1 MEPLKV
7 LFVSPEVV
15 PFAKTGGLADVAGSL
30 PKALK
35 DLGCDVRLVMPLYHS
50 VRQGKYTLK
59 KVLENLPIP
68 LGQRQLPAD
77 IYQGEL
83 EEGLPVY
90 FIERDEFYDRGNL
103 YGNSKGDYFDNDARF
118 VYFSQGALMAAQV
131 LGFQPDIIHCHD
143 WQTGLIP
150 VYVHFRRG
158 RDPFYAKTASV
169 FTIHNMAYQGSFLKE
184 IVELAGLPEESFS
197 PSGLEFWGRANLL
210 KAGIVYSQIIS
221 TVSQKY
227 SQEIQ
232 TPEYGCGLEGILSY
246 RRDDL
251 FGIVNGVDY
260 DLWNPET
267 DLFLDAHYTRQDL
280 SGKKACKKDLLKWYH
295 LPEDRMAHPVL
306 GIISRL
312 ADQKGFDLLAEIMDR
327 LLKKDLSLVVL
338 GTGEE
343 KYHALFSH
351 LAEQYPEKVGICLTF
366 DNALAHKIEAGSD
379 LFLMPSLYEPCGL
392 NQIYSLKYGTIPV
405 VRATGGLDDTI
416 IPFDPQ
422 TGKGTGFK
430 FRRYQAGE
438 LWEALQRALAV
449 YKNQTQWTQLM
460 KNAMAQD
467 FSWKASAKEYIKL
480 YHLAME
486 RVEAL
491 GMRHEGQD

>member
-1 MEPLKV
+1 MNPLKV

-15 PFAKTGGLADVAGSL
+15 PFAKTGGLADVAGAL

-35 DLGCDVRLVMPLYHS
+35 ALGCDVRLVMPLYHS
-50 VRQGKYTLK
+50 VRQEKYTLK
-59 KVLENLPIP
+59 KILENLPIP
-68 LGQRQLPAD
+68 LGRRQIPAD

-103 YGNSKGDYFDNDARF
+103 YGSAKGDYFDNDSRF
-118 VYFSQGALMAAQV
+118 VYFSQGTLMAARG
-131 LGFQPDIIHCHD
+131 LGFQPDIIHGQD
-143 WQTGLIP
+143 WQTGLISA
-150 VYVHFRRG
+150 YVHFQRSI
-158 RDPFYAKTASV
+158 DAFYRKTASV
-169 FTIHNMAYQGSFLKE
+169 FTIHNMAYQGSFPKE
-184 IVELAGLPEESFS
+184 IVELAGLPGESFS
-197 PSGLEFWGRANLL
+197 PSGLEFWGKANLL
-210 KAGIVYSQIIS
+210 KAGIVYSQIIT
-221 TVSQKY
+221 TVSRKY

-232 TPEYGCGLEGILSY
+232 TPEYGSSLEGILSF
-246 RRDDL
+246 RKDDL

-267 DLFLDAHYTRQDL
+267 DPLLAAHYNPKDL
-280 SGKKACKKDLLKWYH
+280 SGKKACKKDLLNRYH
-295 LPEDRMAHPVL
+295 LPEDRMEHPVL

-327 LLKKDLSLVVL
+327 LLKEDLSLVVV

-343 KYHALFSH
+343 KYHVLFSR
-351 LAEQYPEKVGICLTF
+351 LAEEYPKKVGICLAF
-366 DNALAHKIEAGSD
+366 DNVLAHKIEAGSD

-416 IPFDPQ
+416 IPFDSR

-438 LWEALQRALAV
+438 LWAALQEALAV

-467 FSWKASAKEYIKL
+467 FSWMTSAKEYVRL

-486 RVEAL
+486 RLEA
-491 GMRHEGQD
+491 

>member
-7 LFVSPEVV
+7 LFISPEVV
-15 PFAKTGGLADVAGSL
+15 PFAKTGGLADVAGAL

-35 DLGCDVRLVMPLYHS
+35 GLGCDVRLVMPLYQG
-50 VRQGKYTLK
+50 VRQDSYALK
-59 KVLENLPIP
+59 KVWENLPIP
-68 LGQRQLPAD
+68 LGRHALPAD
-77 IYQGEL
+77 IYQGQL
-83 EEGLPVY
+83 EDGLPIY

-103 YGNSKGDYFDNDARF
+103 YGSARGDYFDNDSRF
-118 VYFSQGALMAAQV
+118 VYFSQGALLTAQV
-131 LGFQPDIIHCHD
+131 LGFEPDIIHCHD

-150 VYVHFRRG
+150 AYVHFRRG
-158 RDPFYAKTASV
+158 IDPFYRNTASV
-169 FTIHNMAYQGSFLKE
+169 FTIHNMAYQGSFSKE

-197 PSGLEFWGRANLL
+197 PAGLEFWGKANLL
-210 KAGIVYSQIIS
+210 KAGIVYSRIIT
-221 TVSQKY
+221 TVSRKY

-232 TPEYGCGLEGILSY
+232 TPQYGAGLEGILSF
-246 RRDDL
+246 RKDDL

-267 DLFLDAHYTRQDL
+267 DPFLAAHYTPEDL
-280 SGKKACKKDLLKWYH
+280 SGKKACKKDLLDHYH
-295 LPEDRMAHPVL
+295 LPEDRINRPVL

-327 LLKKDLSLVVL
+327 LLREDLSLVVV

-343 KYHALFSH
+343 KYQGFFSR
-351 LAEQYPEKVGICLTF
+351 LAEQYPRKVGICLFF
-366 DNALAHKIEAGSD
+366 DNVLAHKIEAGSD
-379 LFLMPSLYEPCGL
+379 LFLMPSRYEPCGL

-416 IPFDPQ
+416 IPFDPL

-430 FRRYQAGE
+430 FNRYQADQ
-438 LWEALQRALAV
+438 LWAVLQEALAV
-449 YKNQTQWTQLM
+449 YQNQNQWRHLM

-467 FSWKASAKEYIKL
+467 FSWTASAREYIKL
-480 YHLAME
+480 YHLAKE
-486 RVEAL
+486 RLEA
-491 GMRHEGQD
+491 

>member
-1 MEPLKV
+1 MGPLKV

-35 DLGCDVRLVMPLYHS
+35 GLGCDIRLVMPLYHS
-50 VRQGKYTLK
+50 VRQEKYGLK

-68 LGQRQLPAD
+68 LGRRPLPAD
-77 IYQGEL
+77 IYQGQL

-103 YGNSKGDYFDNDARF
+103 YGSSKGDYFDNDNRF
-118 VYFSQGALMAAQV
+118 VYFSQGTLMAARI
-131 LGFQPDIIHCHD
+131 LDFKPDIIHCHD

-150 VYVHFRRG
+150 AHLHFG
-158 RDPFYAKTASV
+158 RTIDPFFRNAASV
-169 FTIHNMAYQGSFLKE
+169 FTIHNMAYQGSFPKE
-184 IVELAGLPEESFS
+184 IVELAGLPGESFS

-210 KAGIVYSQIIS
+210 KAGIVYSQIIN
-221 TVSQKY
+221 TVSRKY
-227 SQEIQ
+227 SREIQ
-232 TPEYGCGLEGILSY
+232 THEYGYGLEGILSF
-246 RRDDL
+246 RKDDL

-260 DLWNPET
+260 DLWNPKT
-267 DLFLDAHYTRQDL
+267 DPFLAAHYTPEDL
-280 SGKKACKKDLLKWYH
+280 SGKKACKKDLLECYH
-295 LPEDRMAHPVL
+295 LPEDRMEHPVL

-312 ADQKGFDLLAEIMDR
+312 ADQKGFDLLAEIMGR
-327 LLKKDLSLVVL
+327 LLKEDLSLVVV

-343 KYHALFSH
+343 KYHSFFSQ
-351 LAEQYPEKVGICLTF
+351 LAEQYPKKVGVCLYF
-366 DNALAHKIEAGSD
+366 DNTLAHKIEAGSD

-416 IPFDPQ
+416 IPFDSR
-422 TGKGTGFK
+422 TGEGTGFK
-430 FRRYQAGE
+430 FKGYQAGE
-438 LWEALQRALAV
+438 LWVAIQLALAV
-449 YKNQTQWTQLM
+449 YQNKKKWQQLM

-467 FSWKASAKEYIKL
+467 FSWTASAREYIKL
-480 YHLAME
+480 YRAAKE
-486 RVEAL
+486 RLKA
-491 GMRHEGQD
+491 

>member
-1 MEPLKV
+1 MNPLKV

-15 PFAKTGGLADVAGSL
+15 PFAKTGGLADVAGAL

-35 DLGCDVRLVMPLYHS
+35 GLGCDVRLVMPLYQAVRREKHS
-50 VRQGKYTLK
+50 LIKIW
-59 KVLENLPIP
+59 ENLPIP
-68 LGQRQLPAD
+68 LGPVQLPAD
-77 IYQGEL
+77 VYEGRL
-83 EEGLPVY
+83 EEGLPIY
-90 FIERDEFYDRGNL
+90 FIEREEFYDRGHL
-103 YGNSKGDYFDNDARF
+103 YGSSKGDYFDNDSRF
-118 VYFSQGALMAAQV
+118 VYFSQGTLSAVQF

-150 VYVHFRRG
+150 AYVHFRRG
-158 RDPFYAKTASV
+158 RESFFQKTATV
-169 FTIHNMAYQGSFLKE
+169 FTIHNMAYQGSFPKE
-184 IVELAGLPEESFS
+184 IIELAGLPGESFT
-197 PSGLEFWGRANLL
+197 PSGLEFWGKVNLL
-210 KAGIVYSQIIS
+210 KAGIVYSQIIT
-221 TVSQKY
+221 TVSPKY
-227 SQEIQ
+227 SREIQ

-246 RRDDL
+246 RKDDL
-251 FGIVNGVDY
+251 YGIVNGVDY

-267 DLFLDAHYTRQDL
+267 DPFLAAHYTPQDL
-280 SGKKACKKDLLKWYH
+280 SGKKACKKDLLNQYH
-295 LPEDRMAHPVL
+295 LPENRMDYPVV

-327 LLKKDLSLVVL
+327 FLKEDLSLVVV

-343 KYHALFSH
+343 KYHDLFTH
-351 LAEQYPEKVGICLTF
+351 LAEQHPEKIGICLNF
-366 DNALAHKIEAGSD
+366 DNVLAHKIEAGSD

-416 IPFDPQ
+416 IPFDPK

-430 FRRYQAGE
+430 FKRYQAGE

-449 YKNQTQWTQLM
+449 YKNKPQWTHLM

-467 FSWKASAKEYIKL
+467 FSWKSSAKEYVKL
-480 YHLAME
+480 YQVAQE
-486 RVEAL
+486 RL
-491 GMRHEGQD
+491 KG